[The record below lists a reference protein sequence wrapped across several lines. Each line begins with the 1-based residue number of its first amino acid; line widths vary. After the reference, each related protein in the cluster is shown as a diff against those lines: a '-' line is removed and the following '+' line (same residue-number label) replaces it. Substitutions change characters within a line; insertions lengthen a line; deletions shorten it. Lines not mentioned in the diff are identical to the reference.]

1 MARGGSNEGMIGGMM
16 GLVIAIVIGAVIYI
30 MVTKEKFVPTKPSQY
45 QDKRYVTPAGNTIV
59 Y

>member
-16 GLVIAIVIGAVIYI
+16 GLVIAAVIGAVIYL
-30 MVTKEKFVPTKPSQY
+30 MVTKEKFVPVKPSKY
-45 QDKRYVTPAGNTIV
+45 QDQRYITPAGNTIV

>member
-1 MARGGSNEGMIGGMM
+1 MAAVPP
-16 GLVIAIVIGAVIYI
+16 GLILLVLGAVLFFVIYFI
-30 MVTKEKFVPTKPSQY
+30 ARKERFVPVKPSKY